1 MILSDVKAYVKEHG
15 RVSVRDTALR
25 FDVSEAVARDMLDHW
40 ARKKILRREE
50 ERMCSRACASC
61 ALKCGSF
68 YVYIGG

>member
-15 RVSVRDTALR
+15 RVSVRDTALQ

-40 ARKKILRREE
+40 ARKKILRREKE
-50 ERMCSRACASC
+50 QVCSRACASC

-68 YVYIGG
+68 YVYTGG